1 MRDQER
7 VKTYQ
12 REEVETLFMAFK
24 IAETTHVYNAVVNSC
39 KNAGFKMVEGPTA
52 DLFNVQWTG
61 YVGPNDIKDL
71 NKY

>member
-1 MRDQER
+1 
-7 VKTYQ
+7 
-12 REEVETLFMAFK
+12 MAFK

-39 KNAGFKMVEGPTA
+39 KNAGFKMAEGPTA